1 LLHKPE
7 YLFLDEA
14 TASLDE
20 PSEAALYKLL
30 AEKLS
35 ATTIVSIGHRSTLEA
50 FHQRNLA
57 MVRDG
62 DLFKLQD
69 RSSVRPAAG

>member
-1 LLHKPE
+1 
-7 YLFLDEA
+7 
-14 TASLDE
+14 
-20 PSEAALYKLL
+20 LYKLL
-30 AEKLS
+30 AEKLP

-50 FHQRNLA
+50 FHQRNVA

-62 DLFKLQD
+62 DRFKLQD